1 MSPDRRRYVRS
12 PDTIAILSLSLL
24 AGAVQIV
31 SQSYPGSV
39 LGMVSATWAA
49 TWAWSLVG
57 TAGLCIAGIL
67 VRDDLDGWVI
77 EVSGRIGLTLTMS
90 AYTVALWVG
99 TEDRLGAALVLAF
112 TAGIAL
118 SSAWRV
124 WQLLRRLGQWRSAL
138 HRTRGPAT

>member
-1 MSPDRRRYVRS
+1 MPDRRHYVRS
-12 PDTIAILSLSLL
+12 PDTIAILSLAIL
-24 AGAVQIV
+24 AGAVQIL
-31 SQSYPGSV
+31 SRSYPGTV
-39 LGMVSATWAA
+39 LGMVSPVWAA
-49 TWAWSLVG
+49 AWAWSLVG

-67 VRDDLDGWVI
+67 VRDDLDGWVL
-77 EVSGRIGLTLTMS
+77 EVSGRIGLTLTMA

-99 TEDRLGAALVLAF
+99 SEDRLGAALVIGF

-138 HRTRGPAT
+138 HRTKGHVL